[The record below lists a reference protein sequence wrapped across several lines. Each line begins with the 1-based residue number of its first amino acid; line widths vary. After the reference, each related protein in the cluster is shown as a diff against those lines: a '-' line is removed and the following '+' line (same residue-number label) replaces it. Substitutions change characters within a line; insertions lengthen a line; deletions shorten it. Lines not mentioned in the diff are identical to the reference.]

1 MQPSG
6 RETQRLTG
14 YLRAYGGVSAD
25 VSREP
30 VLVDERLLRTKQKI
44 LRANSQPEKK
54 WSDVKDEISSRCGRA
69 ELPKVRLLE
78 RVK

>member
-1 MQPSG
+1 MEPSG
-6 RETQRLTG
+6 REMQRLTG

-30 VLVDERLLRTKQKI
+30 VLVDERLVRTKQKI
-44 LRANSQPEKK
+44 LRANSQPEKR
-54 WSDVKDEISSRCGRA
+54 WSDVKDEILSRCSRS

-78 RVK
+78 RIN